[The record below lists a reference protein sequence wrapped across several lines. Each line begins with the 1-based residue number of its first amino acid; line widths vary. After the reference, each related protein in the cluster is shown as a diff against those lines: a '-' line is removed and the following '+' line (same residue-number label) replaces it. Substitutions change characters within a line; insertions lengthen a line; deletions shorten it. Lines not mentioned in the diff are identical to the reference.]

1 MQSNPQLSGPPA
13 VIIGLDC
20 ITGLQTARILSSYS
34 IPVIGLAADT
44 RHYCCNTNAC
54 SRIFRSDLSGE
65 GLVQTLCDLGKTL
78 NPKAVLFPCTDQS
91 VLEVSRNRDAL
102 HDFWGIDLPDQE
114 ILEMLV
120 DKVQF
125 TRFAREKQLPVPK
138 TWFVRSREQMEKVSL
153 ETHYPCILK
162 PPVRTDLW
170 ERKAKCKVFRVDCQQ
185 NLMDLYDRC
194 SGWAP
199 ELMIQ
204 EWIHGPD
211 SELYSCNAYFDAKSK
226 PLATFIAKK
235 IRQWPPRT
243 GTSCLGVECRNDSVL
258 REAVRLFQSVNF
270 QGLGYLEMKKDS
282 RSGKYL
288 IIEANIGRP
297 TGRSAIAE
305 AGGVEL
311 LHTRYCHILGRSLPK
326 NRQQKYDGVK
336 WVYLRRD
343 LQSALHY
350 WRRGELTWQQW
361 LRSLQGRKTYAVA
374 SLRDPIPFLTD
385 FLGAAS
391 RLLTGTGSRRQ
402 IWHSRLLEPPRGIS
416 DPLSPIPGNKMDGQ

>member
-1 MQSNPQLSGPPA
+1 MRNTKPPA

-34 IPVIGLAADT
+34 IPVVGLAADT
-44 RHYCCNTNAC
+44 GHYCCKTNAC
-54 SRIFRSDLSGE
+54 SRILRSDLTGE
-65 GLVQTLCDLGKTL
+65 GLVETLRDLGKTL
-78 NPKAVLFPCTDQS
+78 NPKGVLFPCTDQS
-91 VLEVSRNRDAL
+91 VLEISRSRDSL
-102 HDFWGIDLPDQE
+102 QGFWGIDLPDQE

-125 TRFAREKQLPVPK
+125 ARFAREKQLPVPT
-138 TWFVRSREQMEKVSL
+138 TWFVRNRKQMESVSL
-153 ETHYPCILK
+153 ETRYPCILK
-162 PPVRTDLW
+162 PPIRTSVW
-170 ERKAKCKVFRVDCQQ
+170 ERNAKCKVFRVACRQ

-211 SELYSCNAYFDAKSK
+211 SELYSFNAYFDAKSN

-258 REAVRLFQSVNF
+258 GEALRLFQSVNF
-270 QGLGYLEMKKDS
+270 RGLGYLEIKRDS
-282 RSGKYL
+282 RSAKYL

-311 LHTRYCHILGRSLPK
+311 LHTRYCHILGRPLPQ
-326 NRQQKYDGVK
+326 NRQQEYDGVK

-343 LQSALHY
+343 LQSAFHY
-350 WRRGELTWQQW
+350 WRRGELTCRQW
-361 LRSLQGRKTYAVA
+361 LRSLRGRKTYAVA

-385 FLGAAS
+385 FLGAAR
-391 RLLTGTGSRRQ
+391 RLLAGHGPGRRL
-402 IWHSRLLEPPRGIS
+402 WPRRAIEKFQ
-416 DPLSPIPGNKMDGQ
+416 PLATRQ